1 MKKLDIIK
9 KNFSSGFEA
18 QVIIRPHFVKKFM
31 GIIVDFGGS
40 DPQRLPGG
48 AHFLEHK
55 LFAKKHGDIS
65 HHFEELGANTN
76 AFTSYNETMYFANFI
91 NHSKEVATLLFELV
105 GTTHFTKEN
114 VTKEAEI
121 IAQELAMY
129 QEDPNWELQHQV
141 LEMMFPQ
148 TNLALDLTGTQ
159 QSLQEMTPQILQE
172 IYDEHYFAEN
182 MKFVA
187 CGGFTEKEAQTLLK
201 EVEQLQVKYL
211 RAQSR
216 PLPQIKPAISKEET
230 QLEIPA
236 EVVSPRVCVGV
247 KLPDFKLFD
256 SSNELM
262 ETIVEAYLEQNL
274 GLMSAGFERLQKEHL
289 LNSPLSIKVNYTRE
303 GNFALISGMSSDPE
317 SLAQEIK
324 ELIFW
329 GEGNQKLFEIQ
340 KKEYIAEMKRKMDQI
355 EELAIESA
363 EMMLEKEDLLKLVQR
378 FGNLSFNDFTNYYN
392 EIIDRVELFSAI
404 MR

>member
-1 MKKLDIIK
+1 M
-9 KNFSSGFEA
+9 
-18 QVIIRPHFVKKFM
+18 
-31 GIIVDFGGS
+31 
-40 DPQRLPGG
+40 
-48 AHFLEHK
+48 
-55 LFAKKHGDIS
+55 
-65 HHFEELGANTN
+65 
-76 AFTSYNETMYFANFI
+76 
-91 NHSKEVATLLFELV
+91 
-105 GTTHFTKEN
+105 
-114 VTKEAEI
+114 
-121 IAQELAMY
+121 
-129 QEDPNWELQHQV
+129 
-141 LEMMFPQ
+141 
-148 TNLALDLTGTQ
+148 
-159 QSLQEMTPQILQE
+159 
-172 IYDEHYFAEN
+172 
-182 MKFVA
+182 
-187 CGGFTEKEAQTLLK
+187 
-201 EVEQLQVKYL
+201 
-211 RAQSR
+211 
-216 PLPQIKPAISKEET
+216 
-230 QLEIPA
+230 
-236 EVVSPRVCVGV
+236 SPRVCVGV

>member
-1 MKKLDIIK
+1 MKKLDTIK
-9 KNFSSGFEA
+9 KSFSSGFEA
-18 QVIIRPHFVKKFM
+18 QIILRPHFVKKFM

-40 DPQRLPGG
+40 DPQKLAGG

-65 HHFEELGANTN
+65 HRFEELGANTN

-91 NHSKEVATLLFELV
+91 DHSLQVTNLLFELV
-105 GTTHFTKEN
+105 GTTYFTKEN
-114 VTKEAEI
+114 VQKEAEI

-159 QSLQEMTPQILQE
+159 QSLSEMTPQILQE
-172 IYDEHYFAEN
+172 IYEEHYFAGN

-187 CGGFTEKEAQTLLK
+187 CGGFTKA
-201 EVEQLQVKYL
+201 EVREILEEVDKLQKKYL
-211 RAQSR
+211 RPQSR

-236 EVVSPRVCVGV
+236 EVISARVCIGI

-274 GLMSAGFERLQKEHL
+274 GLMSKGFEKFQKDKL
-289 LNSPLSIKVNYTRE
+289 LNSPLAIKVNYTRE
-303 GNFALISGMSSDPE
+303 GNFALISGMSPKPE
-317 SLAQEIK
+317 ELIEEIK
-324 ELIFW
+324 KLIFN
-329 GEGNQKLFEIQ
+329 GKGDQALFEIQ
-340 KKEYIAEMKRKMDQI
+340 KKEYIAEMKRKLDQI

-378 FGNLSFNDFTNYYN
+378 FGNLSFNDFANYYN
-392 EIIDRVELFSAI
+392 EIVDKVEIFSAI

>member
-1 MKKLDIIK
+1 M
-9 KNFSSGFEA
+9 
-18 QVIIRPHFVKKFM
+18 
-31 GIIVDFGGS
+31 
-40 DPQRLPGG
+40 
-48 AHFLEHK
+48 
-55 LFAKKHGDIS
+55 
-65 HHFEELGANTN
+65 
-76 AFTSYNETMYFANFI
+76 
-91 NHSKEVATLLFELV
+91 ATLLFELV
-105 GTTHFTKEN
+105 GTTYFTKEN

-329 GEGNQKLFEIQ
+329 GECNQKLFEIQ

>member
-1 MKKLDIIK
+1 MKKLDTIK
-9 KNFSSGFEA
+9 KSFSSGFEA
-18 QVIIRPHFVKKFM
+18 QIILRHHFVKKFM

-40 DPQRLPGG
+40 DPQKLAGG

-65 HHFEELGANTN
+65 HRFEELGANTN

-91 NHSKEVATLLFELV
+91 DHSLQVTNLLFELV
-105 GTTHFTKEN
+105 GTTYFTKEN
-114 VTKEAEI
+114 VQKEAEI

-159 QSLQEMTPQILQE
+159 QSLSEMTPQILQE
-172 IYDEHYFAEN
+172 IYEEHYFAGN

-187 CGGFTEKEAQTLLK
+187 CGGFTKA
-201 EVEQLQVKYL
+201 EVREILEEVDKLQKKYL
-211 RAQSR
+211 RPQSR

-236 EVVSPRVCVGV
+236 EVISARVCIGI

-274 GLMSAGFERLQKEHL
+274 GLMSKGFEKFQKDKL
-289 LNSPLSIKVNYTRE
+289 LNSPLAIKVNYTRE
-303 GNFALISGMSSDPE
+303 GNFALISGMSPKPE
-317 SLAQEIK
+317 ELIEEIK
-324 ELIFW
+324 KLIFN
-329 GEGNQKLFEIQ
+329 GKGDQALFEIQ
-340 KKEYIAEMKRKMDQI
+340 KKEYIAEMKRKLDQI

-378 FGNLSFNDFTNYYN
+378 FGNLSFNDFANYYN
-392 EIIDRVELFSAI
+392 EIVDKVEIFSAI